1 MSVTGVRISQL
12 PAAGPL
18 TGDELLVGVQ
28 DGETRKVLVSQIL
41 QRAPYLQPLSGTVAT
56 IPLPQ
61 GVLAATVTVVNAEG
75 AEVGVLVRHQMGQVV
90 IESNV
95 DMVGLTA
102 RLSF

>member
-41 QRAPYLQPLSGTVAT
+41 GRAPYLQPLSGTVVT

-61 GVLAATVTVVNAEG
+61 GVLAATVVVLDSSG
-75 AEVGVLVRHQMGQVV
+75 AEADMAVRHLAGQVV
-90 IESNV
+90 IESRF
-95 DMVGLTA
+95 DMAGLTA
-102 RLSF
+102 RLTF